1 MRPTSIESRSPV
13 QSLMPKSTNTPL
25 VDVKNLQRVLRDF
38 ATERDWE
45 QFHSPKNLAMALSG
59 EVGELTEIFQWMTEA
74 ESRVATHKPEQAQA
88 ISEELADVL
97 LYLVRLSD
105 VLGIDLDQAAK
116 SKLAINARKY
126 PADQSKGSSKK
137 RYLPTAEKDSP

>member
-1 MRPTSIESRSPV
+1 
-13 QSLMPKSTNTPL
+13 MPNSTNTPL

-74 ESRVATHKPEQAQA
+74 ESREAAHKPELAQA

-105 VLGIDLDQAAK
+105 VLGIDLDQATK

-126 PADQSKGSSKK
+126 PADQSKGSSQK
-137 RYLPTAEKDSP
+137 RYLPTAEKD